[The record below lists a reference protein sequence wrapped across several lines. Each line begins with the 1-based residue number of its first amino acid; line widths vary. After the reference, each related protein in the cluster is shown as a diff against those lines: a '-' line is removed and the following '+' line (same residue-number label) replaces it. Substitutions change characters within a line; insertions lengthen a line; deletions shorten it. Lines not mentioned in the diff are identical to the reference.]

1 MTIGAYILIMQLE
14 RECSINVGSL
24 GLIRFQEGRY
34 AYVGSAMGGLEP
46 RLRRHFST
54 QKKRRWHIDY
64 LLEKGSALQAFY
76 VPSEQKLE
84 CLLNRLVSVLPESM
98 PVQGFGAS
106 DCTCRTHL
114 HRISEEGY
122 RDLISM
128 FGKDLT
134 WFPRDLLDEC

>member
-1 MTIGAYILIMQLE
+1 MTVGAYILIMQLE

-24 GLIRFQEGRY
+24 GMIRFHEGRY
-34 AYVGSAMGGLEP
+34 AYAGSALGGLEP
-46 RLRRHFST
+46 RLRRHFSAE
-54 QKKRRWHIDY
+54 KKRRWHIDY
-64 LLEKGSALQAFY
+64 LLEKGNALQAFY

-84 CLLNRLVSVLPESM
+84 CFLNRLVSVLPESM
-98 PVQGFGAS
+98 PVAGFGAS
-106 DCTCRTHL
+106 DCTCMTHL

-134 WFPRDLLDEC
+134 WFPKDLLDEE